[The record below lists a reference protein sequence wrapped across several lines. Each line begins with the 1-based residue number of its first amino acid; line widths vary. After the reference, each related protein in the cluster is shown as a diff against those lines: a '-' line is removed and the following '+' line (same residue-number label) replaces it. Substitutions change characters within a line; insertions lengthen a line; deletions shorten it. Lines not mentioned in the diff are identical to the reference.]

1 MEVPVRKTIFAF
13 LVCVVAASAAKRH
26 FSTSAEGASGL
37 ILQQISQEP
46 DGPRRLGYLEMFL
59 ERFPQHE
66 SFTWALGEAQPIY
79 LAAKDFEKVIRAADV
94 LLQADPADIY
104 AAQNALKAAE
114 TKGDRALIHTWAGR
128 AARSARL
135 VRLAPPSEAIDYA
148 RQCEVYAEYIL
159 YAPALQSADP
169 KLLSAIVDQIE
180 KENATSPYLTQ
191 IRARLFQVYRQT
203 GNFAKTLAY
212 AEGVLRANPDQ
223 QEMLLFL
230 ASHYYD
236 GMKDKSKAML
246 YSKRLVDPQTKA
258 DPGKA
263 ALGHVILGIIASQ
276 EGRYPD
282 ADSHLRAALPLME
295 QHPALKG
302 EALYHLGLVNYQIGD
317 PQQDMNRIQ
326 AAYKFHAQSA
336 SVNGPFQNLAASS
349 AAGIRSQYHL
359 K

>member
-1 MEVPVRKTIFAF
+1 MRKTIFAF

-26 FSTSAEGASGL
+26 LATSADGAPGL

-46 DGPRRLGYLEMFL
+46 EGPRRLLYLEMFM

-79 LAAKDFEKVIRAADV
+79 LAAKDFDKVIRAADV
-94 LLQADPADIY
+94 LLKADPEDIY

-114 TKGDRALIHTWAGR
+114 AKGDRALLRTWAES

-135 VRLAPPSEAIDYA
+135 IRLAPPSEATEYA
-148 RQCEVYAEYIL
+148 RQCELYAEYIL

-169 KLLSAIVDQIE
+169 KLLSSTADQLE
-180 KENATSPYLTQ
+180 KENTTSPYLPQ
-191 IRARLFQVYRQT
+191 LRARLFQIYRQT
-203 GNFAKTLAY
+203 GNIGKTLAY
-212 AEGVLRANPDQ
+212 AEAVLRANPNH

-236 GMKDKSKAML
+236 GMKDKGKAMM

-258 DPGKA
+258 DPAKA
-263 ALGHVILGIIASQ
+263 TLGHVILGVIASQ

-282 ADSHLRAALPLME
+282 ADSHLRAALPMME

-336 SVNGPFQNLAASS
+336 SVNGPFQDLAASS

>member
-26 FSTSAEGASGL
+26 LATGGEGASGL

-46 DGPRRLGYLEMFL
+46 EGPRRLMYLEMFL

-66 SFTWALGEAQPIY
+66 SFTWALGEAQSTY
-79 LAAKDFEKVIRAADV
+79 LAAKEFDKVLRAADV
-94 LLQADPADIY
+94 LLKADPEDIY
-104 AAQNALKAAE
+104 AAQVALKAAE
-114 TKGDRALIHTWAGR
+114 AKGDRALLHTWAER

-135 VRLAPPSEAIDYA
+135 IRRAPPSEATEYA

-169 KLLSAIVDQIE
+169 KLLSVTADQLE
-180 KENATSPYLTQ
+180 KENATSPYLPQ
-191 IRARLFQVYRQT
+191 LRARLFQVYRQT
-203 GNFAKTLAY
+203 GNIAKTLAY
-212 AEGVLRANPDQ
+212 AEAVLRANPAQ

-236 GMKDKSKAML
+236 GMKDKGKAMF
-246 YSKRLVDPQTKA
+246 YSKRLIDPQTKA
-258 DPGKA
+258 DPAKV

-282 ADSHLRAALPLME
+282 ADAHLRVALPLME

-326 AAYKFHAQSA
+326 AAYRFHALSA
-336 SVNGPFQNLAASS
+336 SVSGPFQNLAASS

>member
-1 MEVPVRKTIFAF
+1 MRKTIFACF
-13 LVCVVAASAAKRH
+13 VFVVAASAAKRH
-26 FSTSAEGASGL
+26 FVTSAEGAAGL

-46 DGPRRLGYLEMFL
+46 EGPRRLLYLEMFL
-59 ERFPQHE
+59 ERFPRHE

-79 LAAKDFEKVIRAADV
+79 LAAKDFDKVLRAAEV
-94 LLQADPADIY
+94 LLKADPEDIY

-114 TKGDRALIHTWAGR
+114 AKGDRALVHAWAER

-135 VRLAPPSEAIDYA
+135 VRLAPPSEVSDYA

-169 KLLSAIVDQIE
+169 RVLSATADQLE
-180 KENATSPYLTQ
+180 KENPTSTYLPQ
-191 IRARLFQVYRQT
+191 LRARLFQVYRQT
-203 GNFAKTLAY
+203 GNIGKAIAY
-212 AEGVLRANPDQ
+212 AEAVLRANPDQ

-236 GMKDKSKAML
+236 GLKDKGKAML
-246 YSKRLVDPQTKA
+246 YSKRLVDPRTKA
-258 DPGKA
+258 DPAKM

-282 ADSHLRAALPLME
+282 ADTHLRAALPLME

-326 AAYKFHAQSA
+326 AAYRFHALSA
-336 SVNGPFQNLAASS
+336 SVSGPFQNIAASS